1 MTMLHGWLASGL
13 WCGLSTFFFA
23 LLHLKSRGNEPRR
36 RVLRTSWAGALIR
49 GERELAGTL
58 RTGMLGYA
66 AVWWAG
72 AAGIVVSD
80 TVRGALV
87 LLVGGVL
94 MIAALNAGR
103 RVPLT
108 ARRKWMLAGALGIGG
123 VLLLQVGAELWLTWI

>member
-1 MTMLHGWLASGL
+1 MTMLPGRMAYGV

-23 LLHLKSRGNEPRR
+23 LLHLKRCGNAPRR
-36 RVLRTSWAGALIR
+36 CVFRTSWAGALLR

-58 RTGMLGYA
+58 RAGMFGYA

-108 ARRKWMLAGALGIGG
+108 ARRTWMLAGALGMGG
-123 VLLLQVGAELWLTWI
+123 VLLLQVGAELWQTLR